1 MCAQVVL
8 GIVAHWIKVPI
19 RALQTS
25 SGRGPVHYLHVGL
38 GLVTVV
44 IGWVTVWYGES
55 GVVHDRES
63 PRIELIY
70 DPAGMSDDWWPGN
83 TGYAPVGTGWKA
95 GWAVVV
101 GIVLAAYIAGIVF
114 LLPKQRALEREQKE
128 RKHDEL
134 SESRQ
139 VDSGP
144 VSRTV

>member
-1 MCAQVVL
+1 
-8 GIVAHWIKVPI
+8 
-19 RALQTS
+19 
-25 SGRGPVHYLHVGL
+25 
-38 GLVTVV
+38 
-44 IGWVTVWYGES
+44 
-55 GVVHDRES
+55 
-63 PRIELIY
+63 
-70 DPAGMSDDWWPGN
+70 MSDGWWTGN

>member
-1 MCAQVVL
+1 
-8 GIVAHWIKVPI
+8 
-19 RALQTS
+19 
-25 SGRGPVHYLHVGL
+25 
-38 GLVTVV
+38 
-44 IGWVTVWYGES
+44 
-55 GVVHDRES
+55 
-63 PRIELIY
+63 
-70 DPAGMSDDWWPGN
+70 MSDDWWPGN

-101 GIVLAAYIAGIVF
+101 GVVLAAYIAGIVF